1 MSSWTST
8 PFSEPLARNDRRKSE
23 SNNNQVASNLKKADD
38 DYNRKSRATSQ
49 TVDAMS
55 CNLRLA
61 SILPFN
67 AIQCNVIESREAE
80 LVEVRLAWID

>member
-1 MSSWTST
+1 M

-23 SNNNQVASNLKKADD
+23 NNNQVSSNLKKADD
-38 DYNRKSRATSQ
+38 YNRKNRATSQ

-55 CNLRLA
+55 CDLRLA